1 MSSAG
6 LTFIATSFAT
16 ALLTALHFHVQVPNY
31 PKLEVEV
38 EGCVH
43 EKVLDHD
50 ASWSAHAETPMRA
63 LLSQNEKQLIL
74 YIPNY
79 VLDLIWHL

>member
-16 ALLTALHFHVQVPNY
+16 ALLTALHFHAPVPNY

-43 EKVLDHD
+43 EMQAGVRMQQWWANLDQ
-50 ASWSAHAETPMRA
+50 ASKHLEVFRFRDLSPTP
-63 LLSQNEKQLIL
+63 
-74 YIPNY
+74 IP
-79 VLDLIWHL
+79 